1 MVAATK
7 RNRQQRSQGE
17 EPKENEMCLG
27 PRQTF
32 MVALHNYP
40 LNSFEHL
47 SIVILLKHLIF
58 SDVKIPSDYVC
69 LYIYSTY
76 CFWKG
81 FTPGGASGKEP
92 ACQNRTLKETWVPS
106 LGGKDPLE
114 KGLATHFSIISWRI
128 PLTEEPGGLQF
139 MASQRVVHD

>member
-69 LYIYSTY
+69 VYIYIQLTV
-76 CFWKG
+76 FG
-81 FTPGGASGKEP
+81 
-92 ACQNRTLKETWVPS
+92 
-106 LGGKDPLE
+106 
-114 KGLATHFSIISWRI
+114 KGLRQVA
-128 PLTEEPGGLQF
+128 L
-139 MASQRVVHD
+139 VVKNPPAKTGHLKRRGFHL